1 MFEAPDEDPA
11 RNVYACV
18 AGTLHVRNHLAVRDT
33 LRRHPGLRD
42 RYGQV
47 KLTLAREPGMTIERY
62 LAEKSAVLQEILALS
77 DLTAQEKQLI
87 LELNT
92 SF

>member
-1 MFEAPDEDPA
+1 
-11 RNVYACV
+11 
-18 AGTLHVRNHLAVRDT
+18 
-33 LRRHPGLRD
+33 
-42 RYGQV
+42 V